1 MNKNLFR
8 TCIGLAVG
16 VSLLITSTVMGMTS
30 GPTGY
35 EALKIA
41 VKIPIQ

>member
-16 VSLLITSTVMGMTS
+16 GALLITSTVMGMTL

-35 EALKIA
+35 EALKMA
-41 VKIPIQ
+41 VIL